1 MDFHHVSVMLEES
14 IDALNIKPEGIY
26 VDATLGGGGHSYR
39 ICEKLGSNGKLIGID
54 QDVNAIAAST
64 ERLKDYKEKIIL
76 VNDNFKNIKEI
87 LQRLNILS
95 VDGVVAD
102 LGVSSHQLDEGER
115 GFSYQQDAA
124 LDMRMDRKNPL
135 SAYNIINE
143 YSEEELTN
151 IIFSYGEEKWARRI
165 AKFIVQRRETAPI
178 STTGELVDVIK
189 KAIPA
194 AARRDGPH
202 PAKRTFQAIRI
213 AVNNELGILE
223 SAIMDFADVLKP
235 GGRMA
240 IITFHSLEDRI
251 VKQTFSRLSSK
262 CECPPQF
269 PVCVCGKKPVTK
281 IVVRKPIVP
290 SEQELTVN
298 PRARSAKLRV
308 VEKL

>member
-281 IVVRKPIVP
+281 IVVKKPIVP